1 MRALYEENNDYICKK
16 STNTT
21 STEHSSTSK
30 HDHRKDIDEHLT
42 IYIYIYIYNMLMISL
57 ITDKSKIDL
66 IKKAVRSKLETRN
79 LHVNKM
85 KSSKMEMNHGKN
97 VNY

>member
-1 MRALYEENNDYICKK
+1 
-16 STNTT
+16 
-21 STEHSSTSK
+21 
-30 HDHRKDIDEHLT
+30 
-42 IYIYIYIYNMLMISL
+42 MLMISL

-85 KSSKMEMNHGKN
+85 KSNKMEMNHGKN